1 MCERS
6 QRQIGCEKSSVKF
19 RLVVNS
25 RARMS
30 ILLTDFPE
38 QVDRWVVL
46 DTSVLFLQR
55 EGVLNCTGFGRTHAS
70 ALLNYL
76 E

>member
-1 MCERS
+1 
-6 QRQIGCEKSSVKF
+6 
-19 RLVVNS
+19 
-25 RARMS
+25 MS

-55 EGVLNCTGFGRTHAS
+55 EGVLNCTGVRTHTRICIA
-70 ALLNYL
+70 
-76 E
+76 